1 MIMWQFLRRMIGMV
15 TLRMI
20 TGDLNVHDSA
30 PHIIFQPTNTIY
42 VSADLWLLNIELD
55 ISNHSGYIADVERAA
70 AAQQTKNSL
79 YHTAVNAYDQ
89 SFDEYSQHPNT
100 KTFNSNLDPDLR

>member
-1 MIMWQFLRRMIGMV
+1 MIILV
-15 TLRMI
+15 TLRII
-20 TGDLNVHDSA
+20 TGELQVHDSA
-30 PHIIFQPTNTIY
+30 PHIIFQPTNTIF

-89 SFDEYSQHPNT
+89 SFVEYSQHPNI
-100 KTFNSNLDPDLR
+100 KTLNSKLSS